1 MSTLTSPQ
9 RDDSGFSFVNPIRSL
24 IARVASGLRG
34 RHLVVLDTI
43 GIVLAAFLAIA
54 FRNIASVAAGIPEYG
69 DLRLPKPA
77 PRQKAARTYQLLTS
91 GSDACGAET
100 FRIVFNGRAGLPMC

>member
-1 MSTLTSPQ
+1 MRRTVIALVVIAALAVPSVGTAGTATKQ
-9 RDDSGFSFVNPIRSL
+9 VKRKQV
-24 IARVASGLRG
+24 ARVL
-34 RHLVVLDTI
+34 
-43 GIVLAAFLAIA
+43 
-54 FRNIASVAAGIPEYG
+54 VAAGIPEYG

-100 FRIVFNGRAGLPMC
+100 FRLVVNGRAGLPMC